1 MPAHMFEFIQTYHV
15 YTAETHYALFLRKY
29 HYIVRGKLKAHAVD
43 RPYPNYVILMHVIL
57 FKLRKSPPCMLYFS
71 KRARNLRKG
80 GVESHVQ
87 CVACI
92 ILSELCSSPQRSK
105 C

>member
-1 MPAHMFEFIQTYHV
+1 MPAHMFEFTQTYHV

-57 FKLRKSPPCMLYFS
+57 FKLRKVLPACYTFQ
-71 KRARNLRKG
+71 KGRAT
-80 GVESHVQ
+80 
-87 CVACI
+87 
-92 ILSELCSSPQRSK
+92 
-105 C
+105 